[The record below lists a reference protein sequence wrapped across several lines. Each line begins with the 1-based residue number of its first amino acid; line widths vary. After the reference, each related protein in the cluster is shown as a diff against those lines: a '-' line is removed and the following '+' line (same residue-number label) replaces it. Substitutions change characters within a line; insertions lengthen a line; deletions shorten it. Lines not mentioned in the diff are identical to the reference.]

1 MAEKP
6 IMLVAFGGNALIQ
19 SGQKGTAEEQF
30 ENLILYMLS
39 LE

>member
-19 SGQKGTAEEQF
+19 KRSERNGRGAV
-30 ENLILYMLS
+30 
-39 LE
+39 